1 MTKRRLDHEESLT
14 PAFIARQKARLEAL
28 RAQLAGGER
37 TAVSA
42 ERAFREDHAEEAREF
57 EDDAQDLAR
66 QEIAQARHDVDKV
79 RLNDINRA
87 LAKIGEGTYG
97 RSDVSGKAIP
107 LARLEAN
114 PEAIRTVDE
123 GQGK

>member
-1 MTKRRLDHEESLT
+1 MN
-14 PAFIARQKARLEAL
+14 PAFIAEQKTRLEAL

-37 TAVSA
+37 AAVSA
-42 ERAFREDHAEEAREF
+42 ERAFREDHVEEAREF

-66 QEIAQARHDVDKV
+66 QEIEQARHDVDKV

-87 LAKIGEGTYG
+87 LEKIDEGTYG

-107 LARLEAN
+107 LARLEAS

-123 GQGK
+123 QQHK